1 MHRCHGARIT
11 SPDEFN
17 QCLDLFQEK
26 GYCEI
31 DTARVYDAGRQEA
44 FTREAHWKERGLPI
58 ATKWYPLGAG
68 SHRAKML
75 KEKLEGSLRE
85 LGTDCLDVFYLHG
98 ADRSTVFAETFRRWM
113 SCTVKAN
120 SSSLPEHSTPSLFPP
135 VTDTAS
141 TWSFSTHSLEGSSG
155 KYKSTDEPT
164 DGRFSEKSS
173 YQGKTYRWRYFKPSV
188 CRALEVALEVPEP
201 VVEKYGL
208 TLVEVALRWCVRHSG
223 LNIVRGKDGVVTG
236 FSSLGQLQGN
246 LADLEKG
253 PLPAEVVDAL
263 DQAWLITE
271 ADSSTFW
278 HGELKYA
285 YDTEDALFGKKDSK

>member
-85 LGTDCLDVFYLHG
+85 LGTDCLDVFYLHDFQTLDELYRQG
-98 ADRSTVFAETFRRWM
+98 KFKQLGLSNFSAYEVAEI
-113 SCTVKAN
+113 
-120 SSSLPEHSTPSLFPP
+120 
-135 VTDTAS
+135 
-141 TWSFSTHSLEGSSG
+141 GSSG